1 MYQGSDDAANLS
13 ARPKEGKAGDTNLGG
28 HGTGEEVATTSHYQR
43 YNDGWPPSLPRHA
56 RAHATP
62 SHVPN
67 MKHYCRVPSSRPR
80 NPVEVCWDDDAR
92 GVVVMGGGGGAFEG

>member
-1 MYQGSDDAANLS
+1 MMPRFYQRGPRKGKPE
-13 ARPKEGKAGDTNLGG
+13 ARIDTNLGR

-43 YNDGWPPSLPRHA
+43 YNDGWPASLPQHA